1 MALYGIDADN
11 ASPASNGGR
20 GLKHHSG
27 LLAIRQAIG
36 IARQQWRARIE
47 TWTTALMSC
56 AAKRIARQ
64 QWRARIETSSPPKV
78 TLPRRASPAS
88 NGGRGLKPRL
98 HGLVFRLARASPASN
113 GGRGLKPAGS
123 AGDGKRPGGIARQQ
137 WRARIETRATPSC
150 WHPAPASPASNGGRG
165 LKRPTWRSAWPW
177 PWGIARQQ
185 WRARIETRLPEGRPS
200 PWA

>member
-36 IARQQWRARIE
+36 IARQQWRARIETLSGRCALQAAGRIARQQWRARIE

-88 NGGRGLKPRL
+88 NGGRGLKPRNAI
-98 HGLVFRLARASPASN
+98 VLASRA
-113 GGRGLKPAGS
+113 R
-123 AGDGKRPGGIARQQ
+123 IARQQ
-137 WRARIETRATPSC
+137 WRARIETANLAQRLALALGHRP
-150 WHPAPASPASNGGRG
+150 PAMAGAD
-165 LKRPTWRSAWPW
+165 
-177 PWGIARQQ
+177 
-185 WRARIETRLPEGRPS
+185 
-200 PWA
+200 